1 MRAVTAAVEAALAAG
16 TARPVIA
23 IEIQHD
29 SGYLRMS
36 TFNRD
41 IDWNGATFLGNSYI
55 LSVQAQTETSD
66 LANSGMTVEVKGG
79 SDVRSLVLGGMTGRL
94 TARAYLMLLDS
105 NEDLLDDPIVMFSG
119 YYDFATIDY
128 APDQCVV
135 TFNFEDEMSDFK
147 RAGTIA
153 GRRNRRNCST
163 SPIPD
168 FVMCRACKIGPRCG
182 AGRSLRSRKTGE
194 EEASEMRSS
203 SKPSPIP
210 PPRRVK
216 VVGSQRRVTGTNKK
230 NPKSGRIKAS
240 SGARRFR
247 CGSRMR
253 AASSYMAGRES
264 AERLPSSTP
273 AAATRRPPCSR
284 PATAIHR

>member
-147 RAGTIA
+147 RARDYRWTTESQKLFDVTDTGFRYVPSLQDWSA
-153 GRRNRRNCST
+153 LWGR
-163 SPIPD
+163 
-168 FVMCRACKIGPRCG
+168 
-182 AGRSLRSRKTGE
+182 
-194 EEASEMRSS
+194 
-203 SKPSPIP
+203 
-210 PPRRVK
+210 
-216 VVGSQRRVTGTNKK
+216 
-230 NPKSGRIKAS
+230 PKSEKS
-240 SGARRFR
+240 KK
-247 CGSRMR
+247 
-253 AASSYMAGRES
+253 
-264 AERLPSSTP
+264 P
-273 AAATRRPPCSR
+273 AKKKHPK
-284 PATAIHR
+284 